1 MLTKVPLT
9 PSCTQT
15 WKCGLHPSPWLWCD
29 AMTREGGQWH
39 HCMVGKEPSAN
50 QSTTQDTS
58 PLKDP
63 YIREKVNFFS
73 SDASHLY
80 EKNTWVTKPSCQAVA
95 GIPSLHAPEK
105 WEIAELYHSPWCAAL
120 HSQFLFMDYI
130 FILKKGY
137 MSITVYSALHWDITE
152 HYQWG
157 YNRSLSWNRKIQQF
171 DLADGCVIRSQYP
184 ECY

>member
-1 MLTKVPLT
+1 MYSDMEMWPSSIALALVWCHDKRRRAVTPLYGRKAAQRKPKHYT
-9 PSCTQT
+9 GYQSIEGP
-15 WKCGLHPSPWLWCD
+15 LHK
-29 AMTREGGQWH
+29 
-39 HCMVGKEPSAN
+39 GKS
-50 QSTTQDTS
+50 
-58 PLKDP
+58 K
-63 YIREKVNFFS
+63 FFS
-73 SDASHLY
+73 SDASRLY